1 MRIISNASCF
11 GMVAGG
17 SISPLLGALTGI
29 RYKLQGK
36 PNFLDKQLKITKK
49 VLDRF
54 FV

>member
-1 MRIISNASCF
+1 MLNRSIIN
-11 GMVAGG
+11 
-17 SISPLLGALTGI
+17 SPNKTQHYRI